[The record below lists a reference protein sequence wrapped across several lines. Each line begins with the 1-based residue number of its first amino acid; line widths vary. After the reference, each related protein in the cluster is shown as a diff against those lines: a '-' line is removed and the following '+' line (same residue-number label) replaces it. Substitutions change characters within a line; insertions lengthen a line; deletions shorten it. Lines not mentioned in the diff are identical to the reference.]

1 MNQPQPPILL
11 DAQRVKKTYRLGR
24 VDVPVLREASLQVRD
39 GEWVAILGASGSG
52 KSTLLHILGGLDSP
66 DSESGPIRFRDVDV
80 ASLRRDTLN
89 HYRNRSIGF
98 VFQFY
103 HLLPELTVLE
113 NALLAGL
120 VPKKL
125 STAVRP
131 LFALLF
137 GLFLGAA
144 LGWWVG
150 PTVLPAADEL
160 TAVRHAILVSTW
172 AVVGAAIGVGI
183 FQLLQI
189 PLESAAIRRGSGAS
203 TTLAVLEDFGLS
215 HRLRH
220 RPSQL
225 SGGERQRTAIARALA
240 NNPDIL
246 LADEPTGNLDASTGR
261 EILDLLKQR
270 HIDGLTIVMVTHDAA
285 VAEYADRIVCLED
298 GRMRTTTP

>member
-298 GRMRTTTP
+298 GRMKTTTP